1 MRKREA
7 EAYAKTVDGKLVTY
21 DDAWGSFSS

>member
-7 EAYAKTVDGKLVTY
+7 EAYAKTVGGTLVTY
-21 DDAWGSFSS
+21 EQAWNSFAS